1 MTFYIF
7 VTKKIIVVELKKIIF
22 DHVMLKYNASKDVVS
37 NKEFIFTNAYWTN
50 ICYHMTMKRRLSIV
64 FHSQIDDQMK
74 RQNQNL
80 KHFLRVFDF
89 EKQIEWIKFLFLT
102 EFVYQNSVQLIIE
115 CNFFFCMYDY
125 NSEIRYVSE
134 DDIIMSEVLVVTK
147 RVKELSEYKQ
157 KLIERW
163 QKTANAQV
171 KYYNRKHIAL
181 TFKTENLMMLLRFL
195 RLLQCEYRYIRIDQQ
210 IDRWFCHH
218 RFYSSI

>member
-1 MTFYIF
+1 
-7 VTKKIIVVELKKIIF
+7 
-22 DHVMLKYNASKDVVS
+22 
-37 NKEFIFTNAYWTN
+37 
-50 ICYHMTMKRRLSIV
+50 
-64 FHSQIDDQMK
+64 
-74 RQNQNL
+74 
-80 KHFLRVFDF
+80 
-89 EKQIEWIKFLFLT
+89 
-102 EFVYQNSVQLIIE
+102 
-115 CNFFFCMYDY
+115 
-125 NSEIRYVSE
+125 
-134 DDIIMSEVLVVTK
+134 MSEVLVVTK